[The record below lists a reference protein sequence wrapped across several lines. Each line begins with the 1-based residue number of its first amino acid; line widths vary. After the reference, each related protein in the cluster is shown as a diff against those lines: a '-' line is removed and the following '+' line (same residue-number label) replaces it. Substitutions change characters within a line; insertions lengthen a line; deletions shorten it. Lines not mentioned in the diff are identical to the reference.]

1 VNCVPTLQG
10 DVGFYTRLKT
20 GYPSHS
26 LREAV
31 LFLFYDLLLLL
42 QKLVKHLLGQ
52 TVRPNSLAKL
62 LGQTVRPN
70 LGFVILYR
78 VSVIRTIARDNVIDS
93 EKTLLENR
101 VLLGF
106 DT

>member
-1 VNCVPTLQG
+1 MNCVPTLQG

-52 TVRPNSLAKL
+52 TVRPN
-62 LGQTVRPN
+62 